1 MTIEQQ
7 PVDGLLVLDKPQG
20 WTSHDVVARVRRLTH
35 ERRVGHAGTL
45 DPMATGVLVLGIG
58 QGTRVLAYLTDS
70 RKSYQAVV
78 RLGQTT
84 TTYDADGEL
93 ISEASIDS
101 VSRESIDAALDRYR
115 GAFEQLPPIY
125 SAIKVAGRPLYRYAR
140 AGIDVA
146 ISPRLVRVDALTVSA
161 FNPPFLGIEIEC
173 SAGFYVRSLQS
184 RARPRPGSRLRGT
197 PGGLAPHTRGT
208 VQRGRRPEP
217 GGSRGRHSLEQSAG
231 TAVVPGCAV
240 APAAGSNPGRNT
252 REGYYPGESPSA
264 RASRARS
271 GGTLPG
277 LFNLRRADCGP
288 GIGGRGGGQTAKSLP
303 GGAQRPKHR
312 ARVIRKCY
320 VHRFTVPVIML

>member
-173 SAGFYVRSLQS
+173 SAGFYVRSLAHDLGQVLGCGGHLADLRRI
-184 RARPRPGSRLRGT
+184 RAGPFSEGDALSLADLEGAIVSNNLPELLWSLDAPLRRQPAVILAETHARDITQGRALA
-197 PGGLAPHTRGT
+197 LAPHVRGPEALCRAYST
-208 VQRGRRPEP
+208 SGELIAVLELAAEGVARPLKVFPEGRR
-217 GGSRGRHSLEQSAG
+217 
-231 TAVVPGCAV
+231 
-240 APAAGSNPGRNT
+240 
-252 REGYYPGESPSA
+252 
-264 RASRARS
+264 
-271 GGTLPG
+271 
-277 LFNLRRADCGP
+277 GP
-288 GIGGRGGGQTAKSLP
+288 NIE
-303 GGAQRPKHR
+303 HE
-312 ARVIRKCY
+312 
-320 VHRFTVPVIML
+320 